1 MIPGVPVF
9 GDPVLGDQAP
19 PGRLSGYPAF
29 LARTDRAGM
38 YLADI
43 TVRRRDDA
51 SLAVAPLRVFAE
63 PVWTDPPQGGFSLG
77 ARQTLFLGNRT
88 WIARADDTRRRN
100 AVARP
105 RLRAAVNVT
114 RTFPFFPDEAR
125 ASTSTSGFVEIA
137 NDDAEFDWLPAAA
150 TADGLPVK
158 VYHGPVRGY
167 FDSFDQRL
175 SALGR
180 SFEGRRD
187 RVRLDL
193 QNDASPLDKPV
204 AALYYRGQGGPDGDP
219 ELAGQ
224 PVPTALGNCFNV
236 SLVRISRAFEIWQA
250 SLGPI
255 QAFAAV
261 KERGLVL
268 GGFVGDFPTW
278 GALVQADVPPFTY
291 ATSTALGLVRFGTAP
306 TGVVTAD
313 VLGLKHQGTW
323 LATLPD
329 IAFWMLQNRA
339 GLDPV
344 EIDRAA
350 IFALGNFECGYFTGA
365 ADLQV
370 TDFYEE
376 AARSIIGFHGRA
388 RDGRYRL
395 KQIVAPE
402 RIAAPPPIPV
412 PGVNV
417 SPEHIET
424 FVRSKQAATYRR
436 NWTVMA
442 DSDISEAVDDVTRQE
457 LQERGRRVELDN
469 GSAAAYYPTSRPGDD
484 IDTLFTQSAGAQDAC
499 RNVIEL
505 FGIERDIF
513 TVDVGRRGFLLDGG
527 EGVTFSTDRYG
538 ADGQVFIVREIRERS
553 EGESLTLSVFGSAR
567 RLPTP

>member
-1 MIPGVPVF
+1 MIPGVSVF
-9 GDPVLGDQAP
+9 ADPVLADQAP
-19 PGRLSGYPAF
+19 PGRISGYPAF
-29 LARTDRAGM
+29 LARTDLAGM

-43 TVRRRDDA
+43 TVRRRDA
-51 SLAVAPLRVFAE
+51 AVLADAPLNIFAD

-77 ARQTLFLGNRT
+77 ARQTLFFGNRT
-88 WIARADDTRRRN
+88 WIARPDDVRRRN

-114 RTFPFFPDEAR
+114 RSFPFFPDEAR
-125 ASTSTSGFVEIA
+125 SSTSTSGFIEIA

-175 SALGR
+175 SAQGR

-187 RVRLDL
+187 RVRLDMK
-193 QNDASPLDKPV
+193 NDASPLEKPI
-204 AALYYRGQGGPDGDP
+204 ASLFYRGLGGPDGDP
-219 ELAGQ
+219 ELTGQ
-224 PVPTALGNCFNV
+224 PVPTALGNCFNI
-236 SLVRISRAFEIWQA
+236 SMIRISKAFEIWQA
-250 SLGPI
+250 SVGPI
-255 QAFAAV
+255 QAFVAV
-261 KERGLVL
+261 KESGLTL
-268 GGFVGDFPTW
+268 GGFVGDFPSW
-278 GALVQADVPPFTY
+278 AALVQADVPPFTY

-306 TGVVTAD
+306 VGIITAD
-313 VLGLKHQGTW
+313 VLGLKHQGVW
-323 LATLPD
+323 LGTLPD
-329 IAFWMLQNRA
+329 VAFWMLQNRA

-350 IFALGNFECGYFTGA
+350 IFSLGNNECGYFTGT

-376 AARSIIGFHGRA
+376 AARSIIGFHGLA

-395 KQIVAPE
+395 KQVVAPE
-402 RIAAPPPIPV
+402 RLSPPPPIPV
-412 PGVNV
+412 PGVRV

-442 DSDISEAVDDVTRQE
+442 DSDISPAVDDATRLE
-457 LQERGRRVELDN
+457 LQQSGRRVEIDN
-469 GSAAAYYPTSRPGDD
+469 GSAAALYPTSKPGED
-484 IDTLFTQSAGAQDAC
+484 IDTLFTQSAGALEAC
-499 RNVIEL
+499 QTVIEL

-513 TVDVGRRGFLLDGG
+513 TVDVGRRGFRLDGG
-527 EGVTFSTDRYG
+527 DGVTFSTDRYG
-538 ADGQVFIVREIRERS
+538 ADGQVFIVREIREQS
-553 EGESLTLSVFGSAR
+553 ENESLTLSVFGSAK
-567 RLPTP
+567 RLPTS